1 MNEYRPALNVLR
13 ERRRGKP
20 GELGLMLG
28 ILLMIAAPA
37 ALVLHRVNGE
47 NLDALKTEGRVA
59 EATVK
64 EKSVQSESYSDSKGR
79 QKSRDIHMLNL
90 QHDIN
95 AELAF
100 ADWSG
105 GKAFA
110 KPQYPA
116 VTTTSIEVGKSYYDA
131 LSVGAKTTVVRIP
144 SDYKSMIL
152 TDQVKYEISFAYN
165 IWWYVGAGAALLA
178 GLALTL
184 SNWRKR
190 FQRA

>member
-1 MNEYRPALNVLR
+1 MNEYRPALDVLR
-13 ERRRGKP
+13 ERRKGKP
-20 GELGLMLG
+20 SELGLMLG
-28 ILLMIAAPA
+28 ILLIIAAPA

-47 NLDALKTEGRVA
+47 NLDVLITEGKVA
-59 EATVK
+59 EAIVK
-64 EKSVQSESYSDSKGR
+64 EKSVQSESYTDRKGR
-79 QKSRDIHMLNL
+79 QKSRDVHKLNL

-100 ADWSG
+100 ADWGS

-116 VTTTSIEVGKSYYDA
+116 VTTTSIEVGESYYDA

-144 SDYKSMIL
+144 SDYKSMML
-152 TDQVKYEISFAYN
+152 TDQVEYETSFAYSM
-165 IWWYVGAGAALLA
+165 WWYLGACAALLA

-190 FQRA
+190 FPRA

>member
-1 MNEYRPALNVLR
+1 MNEYRPALDVLR
-13 ERRRGKP
+13 ERRQGKP

-28 ILLMIAAPA
+28 MVLMIAAPA
-37 ALVLHRVNGE
+37 ALVLQQVNGE
-47 NLDALKTEGRVA
+47 NLDALKAEGKVA
-59 EATVK
+59 EAIVK
-64 EKSVQSESYSDSKGR
+64 EKSVRSESYTDSKGR
-79 QKSRDIHMLNL
+79 QKSRDVHMLSF

-95 AELAF
+95 AELGF

-116 VTTTSIEVGKSYYDA
+116 VTTTSIEVGESYYDA

-144 SDYKSMIL
+144 SDYKSMML
-152 TDQVKYEISFAYN
+152 TDQVEYETSFAYDM
-165 IWWYVGAGAALLA
+165 WWYLGAGAALLT

-190 FQRA
+190 FPRG